1 MKDHEYLNE
10 DMINLSGHS
19 GCNVV
24 LYSNNV
30 VRKISPTLE
39 YNKRL
44 KIQMEKQ
51 QSFSHHTLKSPQIY
65 DCGYNENGM
74 FFFDMEYIHGVN
86 LNVYF
91 QKERLYKCMDIV
103 NKVTSFQTSS
113 EKVDIKEQVIDKIQ
127 NINVNDEIKEILISN
142 DWVIEVGYSH
152 GDLTFENI
160 IIKEDKVYL
169 IDFLDSFVS
178 GPLIDEAK
186 ILQDAFCYWSF
197 KDSSS
202 IPKRKLQPVSE
213 KFNSKQHYY
222 MLLLHLVRIIPYT
235 KPNKI
240 QKLLCMIQNVRIK
253 INQF

>member
-1 MKDHEYLNE
+1 
-10 DMINLSGHS
+10 MINLSGHS

-24 LYSNNV
+24 LYDNNV

-39 YNKRL
+39 YNNRL

-51 QSFSHHTLKSPQIY
+51 QSFSHHTLKSPQIF
-65 DCGYNENGM
+65 DWGYNENGM
-74 FFFDMEYIHGVN
+74 FYFDMEYIHGVN

-91 QKERLYKCMDIV
+91 QKERLHTCMNIV
-103 NKVTSFQTSS
+103 NLVTSFQTSI
-113 EKVDIKEQVIDKIQ
+113 KKIDIKEQVINKIQ
-127 NINVNDEIKEILISN
+127 NINVNNEIKEILISN
-142 DWVIEVGYSH
+142 DWVIDIGYSH

-160 IIKEDKVYL
+160 IINENEIYL

-186 ILQDAFCYWSF
+186 LLQDAFCYWSF
-197 KDSSS
+197 KDSIS
-202 IPKRKLQPVSE
+202 IPKRKLLSVSE

-222 MLLLHLVRIIPYT
+222 MLLLHLVRIIPYIN
-235 KPNKI
+235 PNKI
-240 QKLLCMIQNVRIK
+240 EKLLCMIQTVKTK